1 MRVLSIEVRPI
12 MRVLVLFAHPLH
24 ESFHGL
30 LHHTIV
36 ERLRAAGHEVDD
48 CDLYAEGFDPVLD
61 AGSRR
66 RYFDLATNRQGVE
79 SYVERLFAAEALVLC
94 FPVWCFGPPAI
105 LKGFMDRVM
114 IPGVSFALDER
125 GVMQSNLRH
134 IKRLVAV
141 TTYGRDRL
149 ESWWLGDPPRKL
161 VTRYLRWFVAPDASV
176 RYMPLYGLHK
186 KEGSVQQ
193 AFVERVAGVMDAL

>member
-1 MRVLSIEVRPI
+1 

-24 ESFHGL
+24 DSFHGV
-30 LHHTIV
+30 LHRAIL
-36 ERLRAAGHEVDD
+36 ESLAAAGHEVDD

-61 AGSRR
+61 ADARR
-66 RYFDLATNRQGVE
+66 RYFDLETNRKGVE
-79 SYVERLFAAEALVLC
+79 PYVERLFAAEAVVMC

-114 IPGVSFALDER
+114 IPGVSFALDEQ
-125 GVMQSNLRH
+125 GVMRSNLRH
-134 IKRLVAV
+134 IRRLVAV

-149 ESWWLGDPPRKL
+149 ESWWLGDPPRKM
-161 VTRYLRWFVAPDASV
+161 VTRYLRWFVAADARV

-186 KEGSVQQ
+186 KEGSVQA
-193 AFVERVAGVMDAL
+193 AFVESVAREMSSL